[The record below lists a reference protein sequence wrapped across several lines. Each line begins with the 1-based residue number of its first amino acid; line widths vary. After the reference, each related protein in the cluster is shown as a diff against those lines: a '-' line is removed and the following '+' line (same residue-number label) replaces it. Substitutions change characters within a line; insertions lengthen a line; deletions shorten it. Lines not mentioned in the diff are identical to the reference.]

1 MKKKLRYTYTRR
13 QKRHEKWLDE
23 TYTKM
28 NNEAFSKE
36 MADKYG
42 TTNNQE
48 EQDVLLKLQ
57 QQPLWAYQ
65 KEQESRCNGDDEA
78 LFEIVNMIS
87 IKTRVAQIT
96 VRRILKMM
104 ELYMMYNLRRYG
116 FCDVFGLGRFTLNA
130 PNLQDELYVKKL
142 GKYIKLDTPKLDF
155 VYFKPYLSFIYE
167 TKGVT
172 AFTRSDISE
181 YFNAKTTRS
190 NIKVEFQDIINDVAE
205 KDNELDTLMNIIS
218 LKGCLESGV
227 KRPAIKDFQVKN
239 DIERKNRQ
247 NVFKRYKYSLTGN
260 RRIYCVETN
269 IIYPSIRSAASEL
282 GLNFNNL
289 YAHTS
294 GVTHDMSYNNYHFKW
309 VDLDNNFTEADIR
322 LKDYT
327 IEQEREIVERYKQRR
342 EQTKQQ
348 RLSNNNKKK
357 EDNTDG
363 KV

>member
-104 ELYMMYNLRRYG
+104 ELYMMYNL
-116 FCDVFGLGRFTLNA
+116 
-130 PNLQDELYVKKL
+130 
-142 GKYIKLDTPKLDF
+142 
-155 VYFKPYLSFIYE
+155 
-167 TKGVT
+167 
-172 AFTRSDISE
+172 
-181 YFNAKTTRS
+181 
-190 NIKVEFQDIINDVAE
+190 
-205 KDNELDTLMNIIS
+205 
-218 LKGCLESGV
+218 LE
-227 KRPAIKDFQVKN
+227 RQV
-239 DIERKNRQ
+239 
-247 NVFKRYKYSLTGN
+247 
-260 RRIYCVETN
+260 
-269 IIYPSIRSAASEL
+269 
-282 GLNFNNL
+282 
-289 YAHTS
+289 
-294 GVTHDMSYNNYHFKW
+294 
-309 VDLDNNFTEADIR
+309 
-322 LKDYT
+322 
-327 IEQEREIVERYKQRR
+327 
-342 EQTKQQ
+342 
-348 RLSNNNKKK
+348 
-357 EDNTDG
+357 
-363 KV
+363 